1 MGLGLG
7 KYFNL
12 IARLPIVLEKDKVF
26 SKKTDNSSLCQVGVK
41 FVDYG
46 DFGAPIIKLYK
57 ILSKWGCKPY
67 GSPPILS
74 I

>member
-1 MGLGLG
+1 MGVCLE

-12 IARLPIVLEKDKVF
+12 IARLPIVLEKDKAF
-26 SKKTDNSSLCQVGVK
+26 SKKPNNSSFCQVGVK

-57 ILSKWGCKPY
+57 ILSKWGASLMAHPQF
-67 GSPPILS
+67 
-74 I
+74 